1 MYTLSNVVN
10 REGGLNP
17 SGTALISVAT
27 LCKKD
32 YLETEVSVRYAYDSN
47 KQWFVFRA
55 TYGRESKAF
64 SYMETRGIE
73 AYLPQRWTVRQV
85 GNSTKR
91 VREPLLPNLLFVYC
105 SLERAEVLVKHT
117 MELQYLNYYYNH
129 LQCEPDGKNPPLTV
143 KYEQMMNFI
152 TVTSTLNEHIRVV
165 DASRCHFK
173 SGDKVRVVNGP
184 FTGVE
189 GKVARISGQ
198 QRVVVEIDGL
208 CAVATAYIPTAF
220 LEKKI

>member
-1 MYTLSNVVN
+1 MVN

-17 SGTALISVAT
+17 SGTALTSVAT
-27 LCKKD
+27 LCRKD
-32 YLETEVSVRYAYDSN
+32 YSETGVSVRYAYDSS

-55 TYGRESKAF
+55 TYGRESKALSF
-64 SYMETRGIE
+64 LETKGIE

-91 VREPLLPNLLFVYC
+91 VKEPLLPNLLFAYC
-105 SLERAEVLVKHT
+105 SLEQAEVLIKHT
-117 MELQYLNYYYNH
+117 PELQYLNYYYNH

-152 TVTSTLNEHIRVV
+152 AVTSAPNEHIRLI

-173 SGDKVRVVNGP
+173 SGDKVRVVNGS
-184 FTGVE
+184 FIGVE

-220 LEKKI
+220 LEKEDLKV

>member
-1 MYTLSNVVN
+1 M
-10 REGGLNP
+10 
-17 SGTALISVAT
+17 
-27 LCKKD
+27 
-32 YLETEVSVRYAYDSN
+32 SVRYAYDSS

-55 TYGRESKAF
+55 TYGRESKALSF
-64 SYMETRGIE
+64 LETKGIE

-91 VREPLLPNLLFVYC
+91 VKEPLLPNLLFAYC
-105 SLERAEVLVKHT
+105 SLEQAEVLIKHT
-117 MELQYLNYYYNH
+117 PELQYLNYYYNH

-152 TVTSTLNEHIRVV
+152 AVTSAPNEHIRLI

-173 SGDKVRVVNGP
+173 SGDKVRVVNGS

-220 LEKKI
+220 LEKEDLKV

>member
-1 MYTLSNVVN
+1 MVN

-17 SGTALISVAT
+17 SGTALTSVAT
-27 LCKKD
+27 LCRKD
-32 YLETEVSVRYAYDSN
+32 YSETGVSVRYAYDSS

-55 TYGRESKAF
+55 TYGRESKALSF
-64 SYMETRGIE
+64 LETKGIE

-91 VREPLLPNLLFVYC
+91 VKEPLLPNLLFAYC
-105 SLERAEVLVKHT
+105 SLEQAEVLIKHT
-117 MELQYLNYYYNH
+117 PELQYLNYYYNH

-152 TVTSTLNEHIRVV
+152 AVTSAPNEHIRLI

-173 SGDKVRVVNGP
+173 SGDKVRVVNGS

-220 LEKKI
+220 LEKEDLKV

>member
-1 MYTLSNVVN
+1 MVN

-17 SGTALISVAT
+17 SGTALTSVAT
-27 LCKKD
+27 LCRKD
-32 YLETEVSVRYAYDSN
+32 YSETGVSVRYAYDSS

-55 TYGRESKAF
+55 TYGRESKALSF
-64 SYMETRGIE
+64 LETKGIE
-73 AYLPQRWTVRQV
+73 VYLPQRWTVRQV

-91 VREPLLPNLLFVYC
+91 VKEPLLPNLLFAYC
-105 SLERAEVLVKHT
+105 SLEQAEVLIKHT
-117 MELQYLNYYYNH
+117 PELQYLNYYYNH

-152 TVTSTLNEHIRVV
+152 AVTSAPNEHIRLI

-173 SGDKVRVVNGP
+173 SGDKVRVVNGS

-220 LEKKI
+220 LEKEDLKV